1 MDDLFVFG
9 FLNSE
14 STWTKT
20 LLAVANPG
28 TSCEFRKCT
37 SNSFSC
43 NFLDLA
49 INQSPRGIISSGM
62 FDKHIQLE
70 NAGIDMVCMHHAH
83 SNISMTSKLGIIK
96 IQF

>member
-1 MDDLFVFG
+1 
-9 FLNSE
+9 
-14 STWTKT
+14 
-20 LLAVANPG
+20 VANPG
-28 TSCEFRKCT
+28 TSCEFRNCT

-49 INQSPRGIISSGM
+49 ITQSPRGISSGM

-83 SNISMTSKLGIIK
+83 SNISMTAKLGIIK